1 MLNGINLTV
10 FLTLFFCPY
19 IYIHAGNSTDPPP
32 RAIKNE
38 LYLSVLIENTIF
50 TSRTGDG
57 TTTLRG
63 HPSQV
68 MV

>member
-1 MLNGINLTV
+1 MNVINLTV
-10 FLTLFFCPY
+10 FLTFFFSIPY
-19 IYIHAGNSTDPPP
+19 IYTRRKFYDPSSG
-32 RAIKNE
+32 AIKKK

-50 TSRTGDG
+50 TSPTGDG
-57 TTTLRG
+57 TAILRG

>member
-10 FLTLFFCPY
+10 FLTLFFLPLH
-19 IYIHAGNSTDPPP
+19 IHAGNSTDPPP

-38 LYLSVLIENTIF
+38 LYLSILIENTIF

>member
-10 FLTLFFCPY
+10 FLTLFFPY
-19 IYIHAGNSTDPPP
+19 IYTHEKFYGSLL

-57 TTTLRG
+57 TSTLRD

>member
-10 FLTLFFCPY
+10 FLTLFFPY
-19 IYIHAGNSTDPPP
+19 IYTHGKFYGSLL

-57 TTTLRG
+57 TSTLRD

>member
-1 MLNGINLTV
+1 MNVINLTV
-10 FLTLFFCPY
+10 FLTFFFSIPY
-19 IYIHAGNSTDPPP
+19 IYTRRKFYDSSSG
-32 RAIKNE
+32 AIKKE

-50 TSRTGDG
+50 TSPTGDW
-57 TTTLRG
+57 TAILRG

>member
-10 FLTLFFCPY
+10 FLTLFFPY
-19 IYIHAGNSTDPPP
+19 IYTRGKFYGSLL

-38 LYLSVLIENTIF
+38 LYLSVLTENTIF

-57 TTTLRG
+57 TSTLRD

>member
-19 IYIHAGNSTDPPP
+19 IYPRGKFYGPPPP

>member
-10 FLTLFFCPY
+10 FLTLFFPLY
-19 IYIHAGNSTDPPP
+19 THGKFYGSLL

-57 TTTLRG
+57 TSTLRD